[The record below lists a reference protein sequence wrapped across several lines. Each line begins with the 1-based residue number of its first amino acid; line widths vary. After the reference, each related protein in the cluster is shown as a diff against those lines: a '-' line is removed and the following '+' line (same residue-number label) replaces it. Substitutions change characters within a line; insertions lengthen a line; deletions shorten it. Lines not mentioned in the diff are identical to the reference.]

1 MDANKK
7 NNKSLNTE
15 LVKFVLGFITLLV
28 AMVMIFVLMS
38 NLWDKTDKPLS
49 EFLVEVPGM
58 PPLRVIQTENL
69 SNNTQLVKNVVDSY
83 QIVISKEWG
92 VDDLT
97 SVEAGLNIYFP
108 VIEKYLAE
116 QLLTET
122 HDGLILN
129 IRTLKNG
136 KYFSVIDWVTKTN
149 ESKEFLNDSVF
160 KEIEH
165 SSGEAL
171 EARDIIINL
180 DGEADPDSTLL
191 RYVLGNKERIYIL
204 TCSIVGNNFAE
215 LTQECEDA
223 VKTFKILE

>member
-1 MDANKK
+1 MNKK
-7 NNKSLNTE
+7 IKSVLNKKTTK
-15 LVKFVLGFITLLV
+15 VTFVFISFLTT
-28 AMVMIFVLMS
+28 IFVTFMLLT
-38 NLWDKTDKPLS
+38 NLWGKTDKPLS

-83 QIVISKEWG
+83 QIVIPKEWG

-108 VIEKYLAE
+108 VIEKSLAE

-129 IRTLKNG
+129 IRTLKNE
-136 KYFSVIDWVTKTN
+136 KHFSVIDWVTKTN
-149 ESKEFLNDSVF
+149 ESKDFLNDSVF

-165 SSGEAL
+165 SSSEAL
-171 EARDIIINL
+171 GARDIIINL
-180 DGEADPDSTLL
+180 DGEPAPNSALL

-204 TCSIVGNNFAE
+204 TCSIVGNDFAE
-215 LTQECEDA
+215 LTQKCEDA
-223 VKTFKILE
+223 VKTFKIL

>member
-108 VIEKYLAE
+108 VIEKSLAE

-165 SSGEAL
+165 SSSEAL
-171 EARDIIINL
+171 GARDIIINL
-180 DGEADPDSTLL
+180 DGEPAPNSALL

-204 TCSIVGNNFAE
+204 TCSIVGNDFAE
-215 LTQECEDA
+215 LTQKCEDA
-223 VKTFKILE
+223 VKTFKIL